1 MISTF
6 NSNIES
12 MREFLG
18 EATVGELKIYGG
30 HCPLATPWFC
40 LHKPKCEKSP
50 LSLGPVLVRVNSG
63 HSV

>member
-1 MISTF
+1 MILTF

-18 EATVGELKIYGG
+18 EATLGKLKIYGG

-40 LHKPKCEKSP
+40 LHKPKCEK
-50 LSLGPVLVRVNSG
+50 VLALCLLAPCLFE
-63 HSV
+63 